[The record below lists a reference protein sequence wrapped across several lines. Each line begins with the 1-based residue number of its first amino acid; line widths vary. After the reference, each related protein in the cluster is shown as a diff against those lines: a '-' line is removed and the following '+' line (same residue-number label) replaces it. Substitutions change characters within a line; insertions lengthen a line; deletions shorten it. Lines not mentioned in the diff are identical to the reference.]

1 MTRYTFVKASDL
13 ARAFNERLELS
24 LEALFLNPL
33 VGPITSLNAVHR
45 LEHGCTRS
53 LMRLRPLG
61 LDRQASFGI
70 TSSVDDAKPGANTLQ
85 SCSLA
90 LNVDQI

>member
-1 MTRYTFVKASDL
+1 
-13 ARAFNERLELS
+13 
-24 LEALFLNPL
+24 
-33 VGPITSLNAVHR
+33 
-45 LEHGCTRS
+45 
-53 LMRLRPLG
+53 MRLRPLG
-61 LDRQASFGI
+61 LDRQTNFGI

>member
-1 MTRYTFVKASDL
+1 
-13 ARAFNERLELS
+13 
-24 LEALFLNPL
+24 
-33 VGPITSLNAVHR
+33 
-45 LEHGCTRS
+45 
-53 LMRLRPLG
+53 MRLRPLG